1 MRYNTY
7 MNTQTATY
15 QVSGNWDQISRYFGL
30 RSLAWKV
37 RNPWFPNR
45 VYIDC
50 EDLAAAKF
58 IYKMLT
64 ESKLVA
70 AKNWLE

>member
-1 MRYNTY
+1 MRYNKH

-15 QVSGNWDQISRYFGL
+15 QVSGNWDQIQRYYGL

-37 RNPWFPNR
+37 RNPKQPNR

-50 EDLAAAKF
+50 KDLAAMKV
-58 IYKMLT
+58 IYKMLV
-64 ESKLVA
+64 ESRLVA

>member
-1 MRYNTY
+1 
-7 MNTQTATY
+7 MNTQAATY
-15 QVSGNWDQISRYFGL
+15 QVSGNWDQISCYFGL

-37 RNPWFPNR
+37 RNPKVPNR

-50 EDLAAAKF
+50 EDLAAGKF
-58 IYKMLT
+58 IYKMLI
-64 ESKLVA
+64 ESRLAA